1 MSGKM
6 SVSIWVTSR
15 LTSVGVPGS
24 VPAVIV
30 IEGELPVIRILQLNH
45 WRKPVTPGDCKS
57 RMFAVQSTVV
67 NVTFEVNRVELP
79 KHAYDS
85 QYALPILACAT
96 GLLVSPGRN
105 RVLFVT
111 LHPRE
116 LFVDRTALEPQ
127 KLVLVAVVE
136 LKKSVRRADPLFN
149 CGLKKAIL
157 YVTQSSPMAP
167 PLAGIPVVANW
178 KLA

>member
-1 MSGKM
+1 MVTATAVV
-6 SVSIWVTSR
+6 SV
-15 LTSVGVPGS
+15 
-24 VPAVIV
+24 
-30 IEGELPVIRILQLNH
+30 
-45 WRKPVTPGDCKS
+45 
-57 RMFAVQSTVV
+57 
-67 NVTFEVNRVELP
+67 VELP

-85 QYALPILACAT
+85 QYAVPILACAA
-96 GLLVSPGRN
+96 GLLVSPGRF

-111 LHPRE
+111 LHPSE
-116 LFVDRTALEPQ
+116 LFVVRTALEPQ
-127 KLVLVAVVE
+127 KLVLVAVVV
-136 LKKSVRRADPLFN
+136 LKKSVRSADPLFN